1 MNKITNIK
9 NKELL
14 WNILFNNNYFK
25 GISND
30 KLDNVKQLFENSI
43 MQISKNIINDNN
55 INIVDVNKKILDD
68 IIKKLKL
75 LKEDKNITELKI
87 IENDLKKYVNI
98 QKPEEINFSDN
109 NDEIL
114 DPDDLSK
121 KLEYMKKQRNNEL
134 NLDFSKNNIIEI
146 NNKETMDVSNN
157 EIISHNIEENH
168 NNENSMLFKTNFIL
182 NQEFKSERM
191 FNIANKLDIILKKI
205 EILEKNQNIILEKI
219 NLN

>member
-30 KLDNVKQLFENSI
+30 KLDNVKQLFEDSI

-55 INIVDVNKKILDD
+55 INIIEVNKKILDD

-75 LKEDKNITELKI
+75 LKEDNNIIELKNM
-87 IENDLKKYVNI
+87 EDDLKNYVNI
-98 QKPEEINFSDN
+98 KKPEEINFSDN

-114 DPDDLSK
+114 EPDDLSK
-121 KLEYMKKQRNNEL
+121 KLEYMKMQRNNEL
-134 NLDFSKNNIIEI
+134 NLDFSKNNIIEL
-146 NNKETMDVSNN
+146 NNKEEMDVSNN
-157 EIISHNIEENH
+157 KILSYNIQENQD
-168 NNENSMLFKTNFIL
+168 NENTMLFKKNFIL

-191 FNIANKLDIILKKI
+191 FNIASKLDLILKKI
-205 EILEKNQNIILEKI
+205 EILENNQSIILEKL

>member
-30 KLDNVKQLFENSI
+30 KLDNVKQLFEDSI

-55 INIVDVNKKILDD
+55 INIIEVNKKILDD

-75 LKEDKNITELKI
+75 LKEDNNIIELKI
-87 IENDLKKYVNI
+87 MEDDLKNYVNI
-98 QKPEEINFSDN
+98 KKPEEINFSDN

-114 DPDDLSK
+114 EPDDLSK
-121 KLEYMKKQRNNEL
+121 KLEYMKMQRNNEL
-134 NLDFSKNNIIEI
+134 NLDFSKNNIIEL
-146 NNKETMDVSNN
+146 NNKEEMDVSNN
-157 EIISHNIEENH
+157 KIVSYNIQENQD
-168 NNENSMLFKTNFIL
+168 NENTMLFKKNFIL

-191 FNIANKLDIILKKI
+191 FNIASKLDLILKKI
-205 EILEKNQNIILEKI
+205 EILENNQSIILEKL

>member
-1 MNKITNIK
+1 MNKITSIK

-30 KLDNVKQLFENSI
+30 KLDNVKQLFEDSI

-55 INIVDVNKKILDD
+55 INIIEVNKKILDD
-68 IIKKLKL
+68 IIKKLEL
-75 LKEDKNITELKI
+75 LKEDNNIIELKI
-87 IENDLKKYVNI
+87 MEDDLKNYVNI
-98 QKPEEINFSDN
+98 KKPEEINFSDN

-114 DPDDLSK
+114 EPDDLSK
-121 KLEYMKKQRNNEL
+121 KLEYMKIQRDNEL
-134 NLDFSKNNIIEI
+134 NLDFSKNNIIEL
-146 NNKETMDVSNN
+146 NNKEEMDVSNN
-157 EIISHNIEENH
+157 KIVSYNIQENQD
-168 NNENSMLFKTNFIL
+168 NENTMLFKKNFIL

-191 FNIANKLDIILKKI
+191 FNIASKLDLILKKI
-205 EILEKNQNIILEKI
+205 EILENNQSIILEKL

>member
-9 NKELL
+9 NKEVL

-30 KLDNVKQLFENSI
+30 KLDNVKYLFEDSI

-55 INIVDVNKKILDD
+55 INIIEVNKKILDD

-75 LKEDKNITELKI
+75 LKEDNNIIELKNM
-87 IENDLKKYVNI
+87 EDDLKNYVNI
-98 QKPEEINFSDN
+98 KKPEEINFSDN

-114 DPDDLSK
+114 EPDDLSK
-121 KLEYMKKQRNNEL
+121 QLEYMKMQRNNEL
-134 NLDFSKNNIIEI
+134 NLDFSKNNIIEL
-146 NNKETMDVSNN
+146 NNKEEMDVSNN
-157 EIISHNIEENH
+157 KIRSYNIQENQD
-168 NNENSMLFKTNFIL
+168 NENTMLFKKDFIL

-191 FNIANKLDIILKKI
+191 FNIASKLDLILKKI
-205 EILEKNQNIILEKI
+205 EILENNQSIILEKL

>member
-30 KLDNVKQLFENSI
+30 KLDNVKQLFEDSI

-55 INIVDVNKKILDD
+55 INIIEINKKILDD

-75 LKEDKNITELKI
+75 LKEDNNIIELKNM
-87 IENDLKKYVNI
+87 EDDLKNYVNI
-98 QKPEEINFSDN
+98 KKPEEINFSDN

-114 DPDDLSK
+114 EPDDLSN
-121 KLEYMKKQRNNEL
+121 KLEYMKMQRNNEL
-134 NLDFSKNNIIEI
+134 NLDFSKNNIIEL
-146 NNKETMDVSNN
+146 NNKEEMDVSNN
-157 EIISHNIEENH
+157 IQENQD
-168 NNENSMLFKTNFIL
+168 NENSMLFKKNFIL

-191 FNIANKLDIILKKI
+191 FNIASKLDLILKKI
-205 EILEKNQNIILEKI
+205 EILENNQSIILEKL

>member
-1 MNKITNIK
+1 MNKITNMK

-30 KLDNVKQLFENSI
+30 KLDNVKRLFEDSI
-43 MQISKNIINDNN
+43 MQISKNIINDTN
-55 INIVDVNKKILDD
+55 INIIEVNKKILDD

-75 LKEDKNITELKI
+75 LKEDNNIIELKI
-87 IENDLKKYVNI
+87 MENDLKNYVNI
-98 QKPEEINFSDN
+98 KKPEEINFSDN

-114 DPDDLSK
+114 EPDDLSK
-121 KLEYMKKQRNNEL
+121 KLEYMKMQRDNEL
-134 NLDFSKNNIIEI
+134 NLDFSKNNIIEL
-146 NNKETMDVSNN
+146 NNKEEMDVSYNIQEN
-157 EIISHNIEENH
+157 ED
-168 NNENSMLFKTNFIL
+168 NEKNFLFKKNFIL

-191 FNIANKLDIILKKI
+191 FNIANKLDLILKKI
-205 EILEKNQNIILEKI
+205 EILENNQSIILEKL

>member
-30 KLDNVKQLFENSI
+30 KLDNVKQLFEDSI

-55 INIVDVNKKILDD
+55 INIIEVNKKILDD

-75 LKEDKNITELKI
+75 LKEDNNIIELKI
-87 IENDLKKYVNI
+87 MEDDLKNYVNI
-98 QKPEEINFSDN
+98 KKPEEINFSDN

-114 DPDDLSK
+114 EPDDLSK
-121 KLEYMKKQRNNEL
+121 KLEYMKIQRDNEL
-134 NLDFSKNNIIEI
+134 NLDFSKNNIIVL
-146 NNKETMDVSNN
+146 NNKEEMDVSNN
-157 EIISHNIEENH
+157 KMISYNIQENQ
-168 NNENSMLFKTNFIL
+168 NDENTMLFKKNFIL

-191 FNIANKLDIILKKI
+191 FNIASKLDLILKKI
-205 EILEKNQNIILEKI
+205 EILENNQSIILEK
-219 NLN
+219 LNSN